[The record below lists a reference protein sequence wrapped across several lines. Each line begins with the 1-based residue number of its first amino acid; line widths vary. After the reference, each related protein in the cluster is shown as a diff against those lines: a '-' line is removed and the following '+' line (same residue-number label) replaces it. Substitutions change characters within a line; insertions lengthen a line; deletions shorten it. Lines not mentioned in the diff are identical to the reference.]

1 MHPRN
6 LLAVATHSI
15 PADTAL
21 LLLRI
26 VAGIGFMMHGW
37 GKIQAPFSWM
47 GPNASMPGFMQ
58 ALAAIS
64 EFGGGLAWAL
74 GLLTPLACLG
84 IIGTMAVALHTH
96 IVVLGDPFV
105 SPTGGRSFEPAA
117 LYCSIA
123 IVLLLVGPGR
133 LSADRFIFGKRSK

>member
-6 LLAVATHSI
+6 LLTVTAHSI

-21 LLLRI
+21 LILRI
-26 VAGIGFMMHGW
+26 VAGVGFMMHGW

-47 GPNASMPGFMQ
+47 GDKGSMPGFMQ

-64 EFGGGLAWAL
+64 EFGGGAAWAL
-74 GLLTPLACLG
+74 GLLTPVACLG
-84 IIGTMAVALHTH
+84 IICTMAVALYTH
-96 IVVLGDPFV
+96 AVVLGDPFV
-105 SPTGGRSFEPAA
+105 SMTGGRSFELAA

-133 LSADRFIFGKRSK
+133 LSADRFMFGKRSR